1 MLARALLLSHHYVS
15 VNYCWYCVVHP
26 SQGTRTRVS
35 AASEW
40 IDSGSCFPRPSAGP
54 LETRYALPG
63 SDSHTRVARN
73 VELEEF
79 ATFRALL
86 QPGRVAIVVG
96 WLGTVSYSTTTP
108 SASRI
113 VRSAMACKLMSCV
126 EIMAVIPSDF
136 TTDWMSAIIV
146 APVSA
151 SS

>member
-1 MLARALLLSHHYVS
+1 MPVLARALLLSHHYVS

-73 VELEEF
+73 VELDEF

-86 QPGRVAIVVG
+86 QPGRVAIVRVAHQAG
-96 WLGTVSYSTTTP
+96 PNRQFWLFSRP
-108 SASRI
+108 ILASRVPIYI
-113 VRSAMACKLMSCV
+113 VKKLVLFFQYSRKPGGLV
-126 EIMAVIPSDF
+126 GEFFGIS
-136 TTDWMSAIIV
+136 
-146 APVSA
+146 
-151 SS
+151 